1 MSGVDEGDET
11 DRTED
16 PTDAGTDADAG
27 ANTDPDPQTR
37 RSPVVVVV
45 EPETPG
51 NVGTIARAMK
61 NFGLSDLKLVDPP
74 ELKEDGEAY
83 GFAGHARE
91 DVLPNA
97 DEVTFDEIVANYHTV
112 GTTAITG
119 EDDQSHER
127 FPFKT
132 PVELRESLKTVDAP
146 TAAIVFRPRG
156 ARAQQRGALAARRGV
171 LDPGRRR
178 LPRLEPRAGRDRA
191 PLRASRSH
199 CRRDAVAR
207 HRGSL
212 AHPSPTWSAST
223 SSSATSSRPPASA
236 NTTATRTRC
245 WCAGYSGARAP
256 TEREIHSLLGTFRK
270 ANVKLE
276 HADHLAAKYD
286 EPVYPESDRGRRPPR
301 RQLL

>member
-1 MSGVDEGDET
+1 MSGPNESATADEEGGAAAN
-11 DRTED
+11 
-16 PTDAGTDADAG
+16 DAERADDAEPARDADPER
-27 ANTDPDPQTR
+27 ANR
-37 RSPVVVVV
+37 RKPVVVVV

-97 DEVTFDEIVANYHTV
+97 EEVTFDEVVANYHTV

-119 EDDQSHER
+119 EDDRSHER

-146 TAAIVFRPRG
+146 TAIVFGREGRG
-156 ARAQQRGALAARRGV
+156 LNNEELSRLDEVCSIPADEEYPVLNLGQAANVLLYELRELTVDETQLPDTEVTRAPEEDIERFHEYFDAFLAATGQREHVREKNA
-171 LDPGRRR
+171 LLMRR
-178 LPRLEPRAGRDRA
+178 LLGRA
-191 PLRASRSH
+191 H
-199 CRRDAVAR
+199 
-207 HRGSL
+207 
-212 AHPSPTWSAST
+212 
-223 SSSATSSRPPASA
+223 
-236 NTTATRTRC
+236 
-245 WCAGYSGARAP
+245 P
-256 TEREIHSLLGTFRK
+256 TEREVHSLLGTFRK
-270 ANVKLE
+270 ANAKLD

-286 EPVYPESDRGRRPPR
+286 EPVYPRE
-301 RQLL
+301 

>member
-11 DRTED
+11 DRTD
-16 PTDAGTDADAG
+16 DATADSPDTDADPG
-27 ANTDPDPQTR
+27 AKTDPDPDPQTR
-37 RSPVVVVV
+37 RKPVVVVV

-146 TAAIVFRPRG
+146 TAIVFGREGRG
-156 ARAQQRGALAARRGV
+156 LNNEELSQLDEVCSIPADDDYPVLNLGQAATVLLYELRDLTVDETQLPDTAVTRAPEPDVERFHEFFGDFLEATGQREHHRDKNALLV
-171 LDPGRRR
+171 RR
-178 LPRLEPRAGRDRA
+178 LLGRA
-191 PLRASRSH
+191 H
-199 CRRDAVAR
+199 
-207 HRGSL
+207 
-212 AHPSPTWSAST
+212 
-223 SSSATSSRPPASA
+223 
-236 NTTATRTRC
+236 
-245 WCAGYSGARAP
+245 P

-286 EPVYPESDRGRRPPR
+286 EPVYPRE
-301 RQLL
+301 

>member
-37 RSPVVVVV
+37 RKPVVVVV

-146 TAAIVFRPRG
+146 TAIVFGREGRG
-156 ARAQQRGALAARRGV
+156 LNNEELAARRGV

-207 HRGSL
+207 HRG
-212 AHPSPTWSAST
+212 H
-223 SSSATSSRPPASA
+223 SRTRARRGALPRVLRRLPRGHRPARTPPRQERAVGA
-236 NTTATRTRC
+236 PATR
-245 WCAGYSGARAP
+245 RAHP